1 MRLIKKYWKLMT
13 SPGLRRS
20 LVEIFLLFFIVIVL
34 SAVFFSLASQEL
46 MLSNF
51 HSGSLLRDIHVPRES
66 IDPVFSKAL
75 SDAIN
80 EIKAETPPGEILSA
94 DFILDKI
101 SAKFKESHLN
111 EDLSRAYLD
120 QYKQIL
126 ESGEG
131 ERLYIVSIDKETLTI
146 LAGSHIQFT
155 KVIRNLFNRPE
166 FLLIPVLMVILALL
180 MARRI
185 LKPIKR
191 LTRSAEKLVHGD
203 WDTHIEVREHD
214 EIGILASTLEA
225 MRVELKGR
233 IIEIQDT
240 AHELAIELGEKKIS
254 LEKARALQKSFVPD
268 YMEKGNLKIAT
279 GLMPCEEV
287 GGDFFDLQDLG
298 GGKIIFIFGD
308 VEGHG
313 VTAGFNMM
321 TILTIFRLR
330 AIENPIPEYLAN
342 EINDMVCRQRTDLKR
357 QFSATALIGLID
369 LNAGKIKLVNAGHPN
384 PILWRDEKHQ
394 TVEITEGNPLLGI
407 ENGYIYRSTTI
418 DINEHDKLLIY
429 TDGLIWCKHEDG
441 SYFEVK
447 RLHELLTNNTD
458 LTPEQ
463 LAVHLTEKI
472 KSFRKI
478 DPKNDDDILF
488 AIMSIEPETWSY
500 IELPPSTKD
509 SAVAEVIH
517 YLEKLHVPNDIISDF
532 RLALDEL
539 ITNAIIHGN
548 KEDPKKKVFVRYTM
562 HQGLIKMMVKD
573 EGIGFERDS
582 STFMLDRDQIYEAGK
597 RGVYLVKSI
606 MDEMYYNETGNEVTI
621 TKRISSLSDW

>member
-1 MRLIKKYWKLMT
+1 
-13 SPGLRRS
+13 
-20 LVEIFLLFFIVIVL
+20 
-34 SAVFFSLASQEL
+34 
-46 MLSNF
+46 MLSKF
-51 HSGSLLRDIHVPRES
+51 HSGNLLRDVQIPQET
-66 IDPVFSKAL
+66 INPVISKAFN
-75 SDAIN
+75 DAIS
-80 EIKAETPPGEILSA
+80 EIKAETPVGESVST
-94 DFILDKI
+94 DFIIDKI
-101 SAKFKESHLN
+101 SEKFKDSRLK
-111 EDLSRAYLD
+111 EDLSQTYLNH
-120 QYKQIL
+120 YRKIL
-126 ESGEG
+126 EAGKG
-131 ERLYIVSIDKETLTI
+131 DRLYIVAIDEETRVLLAKPTI
-146 LAGSHIQFT
+146 RPSR
-155 KVIRNLFNRPE
+155 VIANLSKQPE
-166 FLLIPVLMVILALL
+166 FLLIPLLMIVLALL

-203 WDTHIEVREHD
+203 WDTPIEVREHD
-214 EIGILASTLEA
+214 EIGILASTLES

-240 AHELAIELGEKKIS
+240 AHELALELGEKKIS
-254 LEKARALQKSFVPD
+254 LEKARVLQKSFVPE
-268 YMEKGNLKIAT
+268 YIEKGNLKIAT

-330 AIENPIPEYLAN
+330 AYENPVPEYLAN

-384 PILWRDEKHQ
+384 PILWRDEIQKSE
-394 TVEITEGNPLLGI
+394 EITEGNPLLGI
-407 ENGYIYRSTTI
+407 ENTYVYRSTTI
-418 DINEHDKLLIY
+418 DIREHDKLLLY
-429 TDGLIWCKHEDG
+429 TDGLIWSKNEDG
-441 SYFEVK
+441 SFFEVK
-447 RLHELLTNNTD
+447 RLHDILANNTD

-472 KSFRKI
+472 KSFREI

-500 IELPPSTKD
+500 IEIPPSTKD
-509 SAVAEVIH
+509 SAVTEVIR
-517 YLEKLHVPNDIISDF
+517 YLENVHIPNDVISDF
-532 RLALDEL
+532 RLAMDEL

-548 KEDPKKKVFVRYTM
+548 EEDPKKKVFVRYTM
-562 HQGLIKMMVKD
+562 HQGLIKMIVKD
-573 EGIGFERDS
+573 QGSGFERDS

-621 TKRISSLSDW
+621 TKRISSQSDW

>member
-1 MRLIKKYWKLMT
+1 MIN
-13 SPGLRRS
+13 PGLRRS
-20 LVEIFLLFFIVIVL
+20 LVEIFLLFFIVI
-34 SAVFFSLASQEL
+34 FFSAFFFSMAGEEL
-46 MLSNF
+46 MLNNF
-51 HSGSLLRDIHVPRES
+51 RSGNLLRDVRVPRET
-66 IDPVFSKAL
+66 IDPVISKAIN
-75 SDAIN
+75 DAIS
-80 EIKAETPPGEILSA
+80 EIKAETSAGETVST
-94 DFILDKI
+94 DFIINKI
-101 SAKFKESHLN
+101 SEKFRDSHLN
-111 EDLSRAYLD
+111 ENLSQAYLD
-120 QYKQIL
+120 QYRKIL
-126 ESGEG
+126 ESEKGD
-131 ERLYIVSIDKETLTI
+131 RLYIVSIDEETRDF
-146 LAGSHIQFT
+146 LAKSHVRPT
-155 KVIRNLFNRPE
+155 RVITYLFRQPE
-166 FLLIPVLMVILALL
+166 FLLIPLLMVVLALL
-180 MARRI
+180 TARRI
-185 LKPIKR
+185 LKPVKR

-203 WDTHIEVREHD
+203 WETPIEVRGDD
-214 EIGILASTLEA
+214 EIGILARTLEA

-240 AHELAIELGEKKIS
+240 AHELAMELSEKKIS
-254 LEKARALQKSFVPD
+254 LEKARALQKSFVPE
-268 YMEKGNLKIAT
+268 YIEKGNLKIAT

-330 AIENPIPEYLAN
+330 AHENPIPEYLAN

-384 PILWRDEKHQ
+384 PILWHDEMQQ
-394 TVEITEGNPLLGI
+394 TEEISEGNPLLGI
-407 ENGYIYRSTTI
+407 ENSYVYRSTTI
-418 DINEHDKLLIY
+418 EIREHDKLLLY
-429 TDGLIWCKHEDG
+429 TDGLIWSKHKDG
-441 SYFEVK
+441 SFFEVR
-447 RLHELLTNNTD
+447 RLHDVLANNTD

-472 KSFRKI
+472 KSFRQI

-500 IELPPSTKD
+500 IEIPPSTKD
-509 SAVAEVIH
+509 SAVTEVIH
-517 YLEKLHVPNDIISDF
+517 YLENVHIPNDIISDF

-539 ITNAIIHGN
+539 ITNATIHGN

-562 HQGLIKMMVKD
+562 HQGLIKMMVRD
-573 EGIGFERDS
+573 EGSGFERDS